1 MIHGAILSVLAGLA
15 LVAYLARRK
24 PKATHVVICGD
35 AFADDSPSSR
45 RTYAQRLVDRELALP
60 PKRKKR
66 K

>member
-1 MIHGAILSVLAGLA
+1 VIHGVILSVLAGLA

-24 PKATHVVICGD
+24 PKATHVVICD
-35 AFADDSPSSR
+35 EPQPRAR
-45 RTYAQRLVDRELALP
+45 P